1 MGRTR
6 TEARRRAAAETGIT
20 LDAGALIAVERGD
33 ESVRMIL
40 RRLTAANV
48 PLAIPAGVLAQV
60 WRGSARQQ
68 RLAVLM
74 SDDDVD
80 IPGLDMAQ
88 ALAIGALLASAR
100 GRDVIDASVV
110 VTARTRGDAV
120 VTSDPEDLQRLDPML
135 RVIAV

>member
-1 MGRTR
+1 
-6 TEARRRAAAETGIT
+6 
-20 LDAGALIAVERGD
+20 
-33 ESVRMIL
+33 MIL